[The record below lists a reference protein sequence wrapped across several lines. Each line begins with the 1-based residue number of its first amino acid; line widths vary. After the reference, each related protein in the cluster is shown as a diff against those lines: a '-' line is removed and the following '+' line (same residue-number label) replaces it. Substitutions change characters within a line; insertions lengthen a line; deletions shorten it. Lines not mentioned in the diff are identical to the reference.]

1 MEDETTS
8 IPAANDRTQ
17 TNNSEDVKSMKNNE
31 DKSLSSSE
39 ECEFNGQNEAPD
51 NISIHSDKVE
61 SCRDESS
68 FQAQP
73 ESTQKEDL
81 LDGVGKPEIGDSEPR
96 IVCNNDVHS
105 LTENKLE
112 ENDVSEK
119 MPSCNVKDS
128 SAQNSLGHLQVN
140 NSTSNDSP
148 GDLTSKEAAVATE
161 EPPTTAGSSLS
172 SSVSSPA
179 TTSAASA
186 APVAIS
192 DKSVYHVKWINGSQ
206 IDRIVKEGASSAKE
220 SNSSSQSTKTA
231 IVTQNENG
239 PCPLLSIVNVLLLR
253 RKLTLPEGC
262 EVISAEQLLEYIGEF
277 LYSIVNSSV
286 GTITSDR
293 YLFQHHF
300 F

>member
-8 IPAANDRTQ
+8 MHAAKDRTQ
-17 TNNSEDVKSMKNNE
+17 TNNSGDVKSMKNTE

-39 ECEFNGQNEAPD
+39 EGEFNGQNEAPD

-61 SCRDESS
+61 SCRDESP

-73 ESTQKEDL
+73 ESTPKEDF
-81 LDGVGKPEIGDSEPR
+81 LDDVGKAEIDDSEPR
-96 IVCNNDVHS
+96 IVCDNDLHS
-105 LTENKLE
+105 HTENKLE
-112 ENDVSEK
+112 ENDVSETMLSSK
-119 MPSCNVKDS
+119 IKDCS
-128 SAQNSLGHLQVN
+128 TQNSLGQLQVN

-148 GDLTSKEAAVATE
+148 GDLTSKEAAVTTE
-161 EPPTTAGSSLS
+161 EPATTAGSSLS

-179 TTSAASA
+179 TASAASA

-277 LYSIVNSSV
+277 LYSIVNSTV
-286 GTITSDR
+286 GTMVA
-293 YLFQHHF
+293 
-300 F
+300 